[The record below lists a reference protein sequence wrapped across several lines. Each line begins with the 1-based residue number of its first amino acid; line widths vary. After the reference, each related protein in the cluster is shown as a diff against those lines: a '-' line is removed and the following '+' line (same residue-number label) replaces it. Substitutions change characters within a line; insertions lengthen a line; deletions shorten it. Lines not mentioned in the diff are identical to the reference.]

1 MRMLIE
7 RAGRRWALGEPVDL
21 SIPLRFGQ
29 AQPNAFYLPEAQAEA
44 FKAGSF
50 VGDTRQGGS
59 ANCAV
64 ITMAPHGNG
73 THTESVGHIIDERV
87 AVAEVLSPGPIPAT
101 LLTVGLTPRADCA
114 EHTTAPGSPEDEV
127 VTAAA
132 LEAALSAL
140 GCEGGGEAR
149 ALEEGWCEA
158 LLIRTSP
165 NSAEKLTRRYSG
177 RNPAY
182 FTREAMTWVRQR
194 GVVHLLVD
202 LPSVDREE
210 DEGLLEAHHI
220 FWGIALRAR
229 RCEDAEARRR
239 TITEMF
245 YAPPTL
251 SDGCGVVSLQIPA
264 FMLDAA
270 PSRPV
275 FYPVLGESRR

>member
-7 RAGRRWALGEPVDL
+7 RGGRRWALGEPVDL

-29 AQPNAFYLPEAQAEA
+29 AQPNAFHLPEAQAEA
-44 FKAGSF
+44 FQAGTF

-87 AVAEVLSPGPIPAT
+87 AVAEVLSPGLVPAT
-101 LLTVGLTPRADCA
+101 LLTVSLTARATCG
-114 EHTTAPGSPEDEV
+114 EHTTSPGLPEDEV

-132 LEAALSAL
+132 LQAALEAL
-140 GCEGGGEAR
+140 IDSGGEGSSAS
-149 ALEEGWCEA
+149 LEDWREA
-158 LLIRTSP
+158 LLVRTAP
-165 NSAEKLTRRYSG
+165 NGPEKLTRRYSG
-177 RNPAY
+177 GNPAY
-182 FTREAMTWVRQR
+182 FTREAMAWVRQR
-194 GVVHLLVD
+194 GVAHLLVD

-210 DEGLLEAHHI
+210 DDGLLEAHHI
-220 FWGIALRAR
+220 FWGMPLGAR
-229 RCEDAEARRR
+229 RCEDAQARRR

-251 SDGCGVVSLQIPA
+251 SDGRGVVSLQIPA

-270 PSRPV
+270 PSRPA